1 LAHPRRAA
9 RAGYSELAISTANTV
24 LVIDDDP
31 LVRRIAALVL
41 RGAGYEVL
49 VADDGDSG
57 LEVFAAHRAVVTL
70 VITDLTM
77 PRMHGSEVYAS
88 LRAEHPR
95 LPIVLS
101 SGFSVDK
108 QPLADL
114 ALDECASFL
123 AKPYKADQLVD
134 AVRKAL
140 ATASV

>member
-1 LAHPRRAA
+1 
-9 RAGYSELAISTANTV
+9 
-24 LVIDDDP
+24 
-31 LVRRIAALVL
+31 
-41 RGAGYEVL
+41 
-49 VADDGDSG
+49 
-57 LEVFAAHRAVVTL
+57 VFAAHRAVVTL